1 MCARAAQSKVHLQP
15 QSASIERRMGG
26 HLSVSSRLPTG
37 TASVSSFRLGLRPG
51 FFGGPTNPHQRL
63 HAAFWRWKCSLRRSP
78 VNDGGIFCRREVLVG
93 SGQFGLPHRLGAA
106 SGGSPSMVH
115 RLNCAPRICD
125 QNGAISLY
133 ELPSLH

>member
-1 MCARAAQSKVHLQP
+1 MCARAGQSKVHLEP

-78 VNDGGIFCRREVLVG
+78 VNHTGIFCRREVLVG
-93 SGQFGLPHRLGAA
+93 SGQFGLPLLVD
-106 SGGSPSMVH
+106 GSHDDDTQSDERTVAGSS
-115 RLNCAPRICD
+115 R
-125 QNGAISLY
+125 SY
-133 ELPSLH
+133 VK